1 MKDQHI
7 LNIAKTV
14 FAPFF
19 LAGNICLF
27 GYIMTKNEW
36 FAGSGYMVIIFG
48 AMSSLAVI
56 LALLVYSF
64 INWDRLD
71 ICLKAIGI
79 LLLNIPI
86 AVLYALIGINLL

>member
-7 LNIAKTV
+7 LNIGKAV
-14 FAPFF
+14 FAFLF

-27 GYIMTKNEW
+27 GYIITKDEW

-48 AMSSLAVI
+48 SMSSLAVI
-56 LALLVYSF
+56 LGLLVYGF
-64 INWDRLD
+64 ISRDRFD

-79 LLLNIPI
+79 MLLNIPI
-86 AVLYALIGINLL
+86 AVLYALIGINIL